1 MIFILSCFYIYIYF
15 PSRHSCVSSVLT
27 LAVKNEKEHKIDRDD
42 VKMKINLF
50 FTVDLIQNEQERGG
64 GERLDSLLL
73 DEDPMADKFV
83 LKLRFDDLLQF
94 TFHLD

>member
-1 MIFILSCFYIYIYF
+1 
-15 PSRHSCVSSVLT
+15 
-27 LAVKNEKEHKIDRDD
+27 
-42 VKMKINLF
+42 MKINLF

-64 GERLDSLLL
+64 GERLDSILL

-83 LKLRFDDLLQF
+83 WKLRFDDLLQF